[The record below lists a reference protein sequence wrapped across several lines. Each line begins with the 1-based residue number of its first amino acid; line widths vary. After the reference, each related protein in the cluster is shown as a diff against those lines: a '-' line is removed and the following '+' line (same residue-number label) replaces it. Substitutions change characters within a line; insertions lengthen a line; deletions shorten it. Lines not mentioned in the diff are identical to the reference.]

1 MRSWAKYLSICFGAV
16 LLILLLV
23 IILALSEP
31 NVKGLSESRL
41 LNQTPAPDLI
51 VAIGEEFV
59 NSILQIELK
68 ERQLKG
74 VNNASIYFN
83 KNGPVEILV
92 ELRIALGMVNIE
104 PKVKVDANL
113 SAKNN
118 TLKVRPESISVGKL
132 NVPEWIWMES
142 VNSALE
148 AAEYSANDALVS
160 NMQKGF
166 MITGVYIGDHYLTLT
181 MKAPPPEELSNVL
194 KRR

>member
-16 LLILLLV
+16 LLILSLV
-23 IILALSEP
+23 IILAMSEP
-31 NVKGLSESRL
+31 NVKSLSSPLL

-51 VAIGEEFV
+51 VAISEEFV
-59 NSILQIELK
+59 NSILQTELK
-68 ERQLKG
+68 ERQLQG

-92 ELRIALGMVNIE
+92 ELRIPINMINIE
-104 PKVKVDANL
+104 PKIKVDANL

-148 AAEYSANDALVS
+148 AAEDSANNALVS
-160 NMQKGF
+160 NLQKGF

-181 MKAPPPEELSNVL
+181 IKAPPPEELSNVL